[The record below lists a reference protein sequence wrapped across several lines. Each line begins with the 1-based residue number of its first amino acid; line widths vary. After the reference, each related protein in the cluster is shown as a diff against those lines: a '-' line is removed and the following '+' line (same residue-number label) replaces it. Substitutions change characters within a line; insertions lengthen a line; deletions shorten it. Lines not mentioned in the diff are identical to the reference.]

1 MFFQDPYLNE
11 ITCKVPFR
19 YKTYRFQEIVI
30 LKQQNVKSNMNTS
43 VWVKF
48 IFNNSNMLEME
59 HSLVCVT
66 LLLSFP
72 AMDFISGQL
81 ISLTN
86 LIHRI
91 PGHFLNKPQ
100 ILFCERAIL
109 RKTDSSNPRES

>member
-59 HSLVCVT
+59 HSLCNSPIIIPCYGFHFRST
-66 LLLSFP
+66 DLS
-72 AMDFISGQL
+72 
-81 ISLTN
+81 
-86 LIHRI
+86 
-91 PGHFLNKPQ
+91 NKPH
-100 ILFCERAIL
+100 
-109 RKTDSSNPRES
+109 S